1 MILEKVNSPEDL
13 KKLSRSELPQLCEEL
28 RAFLVQSVSQT
39 GGHLASNLGA
49 VELTVPQAAMIRL
62 TPPPIRKRQSCSA
75 YFSMVSR
82 LRVP

>member
-1 MILEKVNSPEDL
+1 MIQLDEIPNL
-13 KKLSRSELPQLCEEL
+13 KEISDSEAEGLCARL
-28 RAFLVQSVSQT
+28 RARIIDAVSRT

>member
-39 GGHLASNLGA
+39 GGHLS
-49 VELTVPQAAMIRL
+49 
-62 TPPPIRKRQSCSA
+62 
-75 YFSMVSR
+75 Y
-82 LRVP
+82 